1 MAASSSASS
10 STAPPPPSNMKVEL
24 DPRLQGW
31 YYNMKVD
38 EDGQRYKS
46 LKAPNGR
53 RFNSLKEAIEYAVKY
68 RSDRYCLSSENKEE
82 GWYLNPISQRI
93 RVLREF
99 GKKKKNHCGTIVA
112 SLIKRDSIH
121 FMNLHDDEDY
131 ETLKVQELLAG
142 KRAYEALMNQTNA
155 KTLQKFSIGTKVRC
169 RFRSIRGALYPGKV
183 VDYELSNKGYTIKY
197 DDGDSDINVKE
208 NRLKFSE

>member
-1 MAASSSASS
+1 MHQRTGGTSEVWSHYKDAYYISPRGRKYKSMIQVAAALVAESNAESERAKQTKKKKKKSPVA
-10 STAPPPPSNMKVEL
+10 PPSNMKAEL

-53 RFNSLKEAIEYAVKY
+53 RFNSLKEAIEYAVRY
-68 RSDRYCLSSENKEE
+68 RSDRYCLSKANKEE

-99 GKKKKNHCGTIVA
+99 GKKKKNLCGTIVA

-121 FMNLHDDEDY
+121 FMNLHDDEGY
-131 ETLKVQELLAG
+131 EMLKVQELLAG
-142 KRAYEALMNQTNA
+142 KRAYEVLMNQTNA
-155 KTLQKFSIGTKVRC
+155 KT
-169 RFRSIRGALYPGKV
+169 
-183 VDYELSNKGYTIKY
+183 
-197 DDGDSDINVKE
+197 
-208 NRLKFSE
+208 